1 MIELKLNRYAKKVDN
16 FLLNFLKRQ
25 RKSLLVSP
33 MKYGVISGGK
43 KIRSTIIF
51 DTGKIFGI
59 KENKLIRLYER
70 LNVQT
75 IDPISSMIEMSMY
88 HNKDICTGEWEVT
101 DGRRIFSIQ
110 FAQELEQNIC
120 TAKFIPLVGFS
131 DKEMKKYED
140 NPVPLFML
148 QLMKIT
154 IKDEFIF
161 LIPISINASE
171 GISGSIDLV
180 DLSINGKSIVF

>member
-1 MIELKLNRYAKKVDN
+1 MDIFINKYIWNRAIKIQWIGAI
-16 FLLNFLKRQ
+16 F
-25 RKSLLVSP
+25 
-33 MKYGVISGGK
+33 KY
-43 KIRSTIIF
+43 
-51 DTGKIFGI
+51 
-59 KENKLIRLYER
+59 
-70 LNVQT
+70 
-75 IDPISSMIEMSMY
+75 
-88 HNKDICTGEWEVT
+88 
-101 DGRRIFSIQ
+101 GRRIFSIQ